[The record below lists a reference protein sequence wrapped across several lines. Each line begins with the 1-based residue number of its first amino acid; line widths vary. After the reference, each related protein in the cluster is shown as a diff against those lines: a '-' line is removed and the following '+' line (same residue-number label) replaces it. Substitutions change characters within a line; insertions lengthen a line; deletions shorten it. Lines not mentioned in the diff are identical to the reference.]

1 MFSAGGTKLPM
12 ENAVKLYIASTVAAA
27 TACTLALAVSGPS
40 ATIESA
46 ATAAFLCAIGW
57 LASQVRYDLDQR
69 NTAASVGFL
78 LFPAA
83 AFTVANWTVPVLV
96 ATTIAT
102 LQVRQKAQPSRIIF
116 NSAAQATANSL
127 SILAF
132 QLAGGTA
139 WSENGPRTI
148 SSVGALLIVGSLTCS
163 ALTTG
168 VVAVSQRQ
176 SYWKTWRAVTGRT
189 ALDDVLVSPVVGVIA
204 YSAATWGMLQTLLV
218 CSTLIWI
225 DRLYQTNRAL
235 QKVSREMLELM
246 VSAIE
251 ARDPY
256 TSGHSR
262 RVSRMAVEIAR
273 SIELPTREVD
283 RIGVAG
289 LLHDVG
295 KIHEKYAPILSKPDR
310 LTRDEWLLM
319 KEHPIDGEKL
329 VSNVSQLH
337 DVLPAVRHHHERW
350 DGAGYPDGLRGDAIP
365 LMARVLAIADTIDA
379 MTSDRSYR
387 RGMTVDEVR
396 REVERCAGTQ
406 FDPLIVKRLLGSAHW
421 SLLFAPEESGSAA
434 RYGLQLVK
442 ARAGGDE
449 RSASA

>member
-1 MFSAGGTKLPM
+1 MPTR
-12 ENAVKLYIASTVAAA
+12 VRLYIASIGAAA
-27 TACTLALAVSGPS
+27 ALAVALLVMVGPKAS
-40 ATIESA
+40 LESA

-57 LASQVRYDLDQR
+57 LAGRLTYELDQKGTR
-69 NTAASVGFL
+69 GSVGFL

-83 AFTVANWTVPVLV
+83 AFAVASWTVPVTVGLTV
-96 ATTIAT
+96 LT
-102 LQVRQKAQPSRIIF
+102 LELRR
-116 NSAAQATANSL
+116 SAAYPKLLFNTSALIL
-127 SILAF
+127 SNACGILAF
-132 QLAGGTA
+132 HLSGGTPWIEHREIPFVSIA
-139 WSENGPRTI
+139 
-148 SSVGALLIVGSLTCS
+148 ALLLASNITGNAATAGVI
-163 ALTTG
+163 ALSSG
-168 VVAVSQRQ
+168 QPF
-176 SYWKTWRAVTGRT
+176 WKTWRAVTGRT
-189 ALDDVLVSPVVGVIA
+189 ALDDVLVSPIAGVIA
-204 YSAATWGMLQTLLV
+204 YTAVTFPIGWTIVS

-225 DRLYQTNRAL
+225 NRLYQTNRAL
-235 QKVSREMLELM
+235 QRVSHEMLELM

-273 SIELPTREVD
+273 SIGLPERDVS

-310 LTRDEWLLM
+310 LTQDEWMLM
-319 KEHPIDGEKL
+319 KEHPVDGEKL
-329 VSNVSQLH
+329 VANVSQLH

-387 RGMTVDEVR
+387 RGLTVDDVR

-406 FDPLIVKRLLGSAHW
+406 FDPDIVRKLLAGPYWNA
-421 SLLFAPEESGSAA
+421 LFAPDESDPTA
-434 RYGLQLVK
+434 RFGLQIVK
-442 ARAGGDE
+442 PARGVA
-449 RSASA
+449 

>member
-1 MFSAGGTKLPM
+1 MLLGRGNSPSMRT
-12 ENAVKLYIASTVAAA
+12 AVKLYIAAVVAVAVCCTVALA
-27 TACTLALAVSGPS
+27 TRGPS
-40 ATIESA
+40 ATVESA

-57 LASQVRYDLDQR
+57 LASQVRYDLDQKG
-69 NTAASVGFL
+69 TSATVGFL

-83 AFTVANWTVPVLV
+83 GFTVANWTVPVLV
-96 ATTIAT
+96 AITVAT
-102 LQVRQKAQPSRIIF
+102 LQLRQKSLPSRVVF
-116 NSAAQATANSL
+116 NSAAQATANAL

-132 QLAGGTA
+132 QAVGGTA
-139 WSENGPRTI
+139 WLGNGSRTL
-148 SSVGALLIVGSLTCS
+148 SSVGALLIVGSLVCS

-168 VVAVSQRQ
+168 VVALSQDQ
-176 SYWKTWRAVTGRT
+176 PFWSTWRAVTGRT
-189 ALDDVLVSPVVGVIA
+189 ALDDVLVSPVVGAIA
-204 YSAATWGMLQTLLV
+204 YSAAVWGMWQTVLV

-262 RVSRMAVEIAR
+262 RVSRMAIEIAR
-273 SIELPTREVD
+273 SIELPARDVD

-310 LTRDEWLLM
+310 LTRDEWMLM
-319 KEHPIDGEKL
+319 KEHPIDGERL
-329 VSNVSQLH
+329 VANVSQLH

-387 RGMTVDEVR
+387 RGLTIAEVR
-396 REVERCAGTQ
+396 LEVERCAGTQ
-406 FDPLIVKRLLGSAHW
+406 FDPLIVKRLLASPYW
-421 SLLFAPEESGSAA
+421 NYLFSPEEGSSHS
-434 RYGLQLVK
+434 RYGIKLVSNS
-442 ARAGGDE
+442 RGTGQ
-449 RSASA
+449 

>member
-1 MFSAGGTKLPM
+1 MLSK
-12 ENAVKLYIASTVAAA
+12 AVRVYIAGVTAVSAAL
-27 TACTLALAVSGPS
+27 TIALAIVGPS
-40 ATIESA
+40 ATVDSA
-46 ATAAFLCAIGW
+46 AMAGFLCAIGW
-57 LASQVRYDLDQR
+57 LATRTTYEVDQKGR
-69 NTAASVGFL
+69 AVGSVGFM

-83 AFTVANWTVPVLV
+83 AFVVANWVVPVAV
-96 ATTIAT
+96 ALTVLSLELRRKKEAPKV
-102 LQVRQKAQPSRIIF
+102 LF
-116 NSAAQATANSL
+116 NTAVLAAANAG

-132 QLAGGTA
+132 RLAGGTP
-139 WSENGPRTI
+139 WSDQGEI
-148 SSVGALLIVGSLTCS
+148 SVGSVAALLLTGSLTPS

-168 VVAVSQRQ
+168 VVALSTHQPFWQ
-176 SYWKTWRAVTGRT
+176 TWRSVTGRT
-189 ALDDVLVSPVVGVIA
+189 AIDDVLVSPVVGVIA
-204 YSAATWGMLQTLLV
+204 YAVVAWGIGWTIV
-218 CSTLIWI
+218 ACTTLIWI
-225 DRLYQTNRAL
+225 NRLYQTNQAL
-235 QKVSREMLELM
+235 QRVSREMLELM

-262 RVSRMAVEIAR
+262 RVSRMGVEIAR
-273 SIELPTREVD
+273 SIGLTDREVQ
-283 RIGVAG
+283 RIEVAG

-310 LTRDEWLLM
+310 LTRDEWMLM

-350 DGAGYPDGLRGDAIP
+350 DGAGYPDGLKGEAIP

-387 RGMTVDEVR
+387 RGMSVDEVK

-406 FDPLIVKRLLGSAHW
+406 FDPEIVSKLLSGPYWDA
-421 SLLFAPEESGSAA
+421 LFAPVDTEPSA
-434 RYGLQLVK
+434 RFGLALVRPEV
-442 ARAGGDE
+442 AT
-449 RSASA
+449 AS